1 MSSSNSCIYNQQQVE
16 IILQSLPAFEST
28 SVRALADT
36 VAQKL
41 GHKDASELGTYNS
54 GKLMFPAIVTNACN
68 RIKHLGYGIQ
78 KAGRGKWEKV
88 EGQVALQAVAIE
100 SIQVHNEPE
109 VKEVLREAEVELTVN
124 IEEEE
129 ERVIEDHELL
139 YSIDDPSTRDF
150 FISQTPCFGKFVSSA
165 KECGG
170 CVLSLFCSALKG
182 QQKKEK
188 AQAKAQVKAKAQAV
202 KEVAESVGLKASD
215 IDVPDSAQLGNA
227 KKLVARQDTTCCA
240 TGKPIKAGDTIWF
253 IARWGLCI
261 EEVGNALG
269 LEG

>member
-1 MSSSNSCIYNQQQVE
+1 MSNSCVYNQQDAENV
-16 IILQSLPAFEST
+16 LQALSPFSAMT
-28 SVRALADT
+28 TGALADL

-68 RIKHLGYGIQ
+68 RIKHLGFGIK

-88 EGQVALQAVAIE
+88 AGGQAQDEIKIKPPKVVATPV
-100 SIQVHNEPE
+100 VTTPK
-109 VKEVLREAEVELTVN
+109 KEVEVEVELTVLDDLS
-124 IEEEE
+124 
-129 ERVIEDHELL
+129 VEDRDLL
-139 YSIDDPSTRDF
+139 YDIDDPSTRDF
-150 FISQTPCFGKFVSSA
+150 FISQTPCFGKFTSSA
-165 KECGG
+165 NECGH

-182 QQKKEK
+182 EQKKEK
-188 AQAKAQVKAKAQAV
+188 AQAKAQVKAQQVAV

-215 IDVPDSAQLGNA
+215 INVPDSAQLSSA
-227 KKLVARQDTTCCA
+227 KKLVARQDTTCAA
-240 TGKPIKAGDTIWF
+240 TGKPIKAGETIWF

-261 EEVGNALG
+261 EEVGTALG